1 MGKRRQGVFK
11 FRPLSDIGFDGMTVL
26 KNPLIPFCGK
36 LSFSPHPEIAFFDL
50 DSEGDPL
57 I

>member
-1 MGKRRQGVFK
+1 
-11 FRPLSDIGFDGMTVL
+11 MTVL

-36 LSFSPHPEIAFFDL
+36 LSFGPHPEIAFFDL